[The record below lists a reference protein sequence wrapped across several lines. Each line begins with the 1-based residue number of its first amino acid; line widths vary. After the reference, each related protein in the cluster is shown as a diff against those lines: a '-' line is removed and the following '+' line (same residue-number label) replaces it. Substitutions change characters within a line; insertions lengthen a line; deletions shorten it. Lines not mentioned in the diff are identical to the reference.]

1 MAEAIMRRQA
11 VLNNGHVIA
20 TQAWLRMPER
30 AGVRAPKRRRKS
42 ALARLMA
49 GISTGAAVL
58 AFMATPAPVRAQGVI
73 GTPDIQFGIETV
85 LRDSGTKTDTVVV
98 IASEALLD
106 WNATSSTGV
115 FLPEGNTLRFDGGGE
130 DYTVLNRVTS
140 SQFGGPLSI
149 AGRVESESN
158 GKVWFYNPGGWV
170 VGSTG
175 VFDVGS
181 LVLTSSP
188 ITVDPATDTV
198 SRLFGDNGEIR
209 FGAAPDPA
217 SSVTIAGGAQINANS
232 ASGSYVAM
240 VAPRVSQG
248 GTVRVDGSAAYVGA
262 EAATITINNGLFD
275 IVVDSGSDDSTG
287 VSHTGTT
294 TGPAANFSDPNHR
307 IYLVAVPKNQA
318 MTAVVSGSLG
328 YAAATNAQFDIDG
341 SIVLS
346 AGYNVA
352 GQSVPTDTPM
362 GANASLS
369 IEGLTATNDISGYAS
384 GTIAVDA
391 TAADV
396 AFAGNA
402 YLWAAGNIDADVA
415 TGRSLTVG
423 GTLDLRSTSTLTSG
437 DISVDLASGASLAVT
452 GDLNAVSTAI
462 GLVKRDPNNG
472 DVLEAG
478 SVGDSV
484 RSGNVSIVVRD
495 ADFFVDG
502 DTVLMSEATG
512 GIGQLS
518 VGSAQ
523 AGNVGFAALQDNPS
537 SPARQVSL
545 AGVQLTSVASAAYF
559 SQSQIPLA
567 GASSITG
574 DVTFAVD
581 GGLHF
586 ADRMTLDSSA
596 SASFGSDLA
605 PQQASAGRV
614 EASFANSAD
623 TFLISSLGLSNSA
636 SAAEG
641 GGVALGDVALSLDN
655 ADVTITDGFYG
666 YLGIS
671 SNAYGAL
678 ATPNTV
684 GLSLVNSAALDLGQG
699 YLALNAYAYGEI
711 GGQTSGTI
719 AITIDGSS
727 LSLGSFQAYTT
738 ASADNDGSDATGGDI
753 ALALR
758 NGATLDALYSVGLYS
773 YGYGANGN
781 DGVDGGDGI
790 GGDVSFVLDAS
801 TFAAS
806 NFDQRSI
813 GTAGYSNGDGGA
825 SGAGRGGATSFR
837 QTGSTS
843 SFEVGSFQMD
853 AMGTA
858 NSGEGGSLAF
868 TSLALGTGSGD
879 GADGFGGT
887 ASFTVENGLFTVNDL
902 QVMANGE
909 GGNGANFAGFDPGN
923 GGNGTGGTASLVVS
937 GGIVTANSLEISAA
951 GLAGDGADHDDYTGV
966 GAGNGGN
973 GTGGNASATLTG
985 GLLVSDDVT
994 ISANGNQSIDYGY
1007 GYTRYYGNGGG
1018 VYYAD
1023 GTAGAGGIGQGGTAL
1038 LTIDGGGL
1046 QDAAD
1051 PNVTALSVLV
1061 EAIGEGGAGGE
1072 TYSDSTFSPYLANSG
1087 SGGAGI
1093 GGSAGVSYLSGDLDA
1108 ASVAIV
1114 ATGLGGFS
1122 GNQAYGGGESAV
1134 LAGSGGS
1141 GTGGMATFAIGT
1153 DFSDLTSSDESRLI
1167 SLNADGIGR
1176 AGEAGQTGGAGG
1188 NGTGGS
1194 AIVNAIGGF
1203 VTLNTPALSAVGSA
1217 GNGGSSTLD
1226 QNGGAGG
1233 NAQGGSIETL
1243 ADGANL
1249 IFSGNAIAAWG
1260 RGGSGGDGGNGSDLI
1275 DGAGNGGAGGS
1286 GTGGSVSFIAA
1297 NFGQLDVSA
1306 SVDSRNLAVEG
1317 LGGDGGLGGNAS
1329 ANGWTST
1336 GQGGAG
1342 GSGTGG
1348 SITGRAEDGGALA
1361 FGIAAFDA
1369 SGVGG
1374 AGGDLSDADI
1384 DSPLQASTGAAGGSG
1399 TGGTISLIAS
1409 GPQATLSIGSL
1420 LANANGYGG
1429 KAASGAGNDL
1439 VTGLGASGGA
1449 GGAATGGT
1457 IQLLAENSGRL
1468 DIAELGGGAELNA
1481 NAFGGDGGTGVSAIF
1496 NTNGNGGNGGTGGN
1510 SGAGLGGSISIAANS
1525 TGTVNLAP
1533 IGTTLIFANGDSG
1546 LAGIGGDGSGVNTS
1560 DPDAI
1565 GGNGGNAG
1573 RSLGGRGG
1581 VVSFSADGG
1590 ELVAG
1595 ALEIDAIGNTDFNF
1609 AFSSGGFGSGG
1620 SGQGGSATVD
1630 NAAGGTVSFA
1640 SFDDLDGN
1648 IGNLVAGSTDV
1659 DVTSATNYITGNGDF
1674 LFANDAGSITLRNF
1688 SHPAGDTMRFASFTG
1703 NATGSGSVQPGIVID
1718 AILAPIVID
1727 GALTLEASGIITVDM
1742 FGSAGLT
1749 VGTTATLRSDSGIF
1763 ITGFDGGQFNAT
1775 DIDLGSF
1782 GSIDIASVN
1791 CPDATCAPVHASGSL
1806 RVDANFNF
1814 NLYGPAN
1821 AAGLGSVDV
1830 YAGNDI
1836 TGDSRSGYFSNG
1848 NVQVRGGN
1856 DVTVRNAY
1864 GNNIAIAAGAV
1875 VDGQTFYYPATLT
1888 LGEVEGGGEIRAGGT
1903 ASFAS
1908 GGGIVVTDSN
1918 VIESATAMDF
1928 ASGNDIVVGGNNLIA
1943 ANTSQPANAGGMRF
1957 RAGGLAVNYT
1967 LEADD
1972 IATLSFGSG
1981 ASVDSNNGT
1990 ITLSGAAIDARQ
2002 ATFFGN
2008 GFQADVT
2015 SLIALGDE
2023 RRDDGGRL
2031 DPDCLEGAI
2040 CIGQI
2045 FMDGNVAIGQGGLSP
2060 RDVRLAGAISGS
2072 AVRIRALGDI
2082 TAGDLESQIF
2092 VSGTSNAT
2100 IASTQG
2106 DIALLGGSMVNG
2118 GSVALSGA
2126 GSLIGTGHVESFTD
2140 DVGLTF
2146 GGDID
2151 AGSITA
2157 ARQLTAAAAIGGAPE
2172 ASFTTP
2178 GSLRVDALSLGTGSA
2193 GADARINAGGDIIVG
2208 TLKLGGNSGALDA
2221 VGTIALGSTFLAD
2234 VDDLSLSAETIDF
2247 GALTVLGDLSLNGS
2261 TVTGFAA
2268 EAVGT
2273 LDVTADDLTVGFLR
2287 SLGNLTL
2294 TVVNTAALG
2303 TVESH
2308 SGSVLI
2314 DPALLTFDAISAAG
2328 AVSLAGG
2335 TITGGTVDAGT
2346 SLDIASTGALTL
2358 DSADAGAIMRL
2369 GAASLNS
2376 GALHADNDIVLN
2388 ISGDAVLT
2396 SVRSENA
2403 IDARFANL
2411 RFGSIS
2417 TSRSVVLDGG
2427 SISGVSIGAGDAI
2440 AIALA
2445 GSATLDSASALAG
2458 LSINAQSISANAL
2471 GAGGDV
2477 SLTAAARLEA
2487 GSLDGGADVS
2497 IEGATIAF
2505 GRLAALG
2512 NATVRGG
2519 TLDGSTIDALGG
2531 IDIDLTGNAIVTS
2544 AITDGAAT
2552 IGASGL
2558 ALDLL
2563 ETNLGATLDVGS
2575 LFARTLDIRSALSV
2589 TATGAVTITDAAS
2602 VGGNMTLASA
2612 SLTAPSLSA
2621 LGNIALT
2628 IGGPATLGTATAGQ
2642 AVTITAG
2649 DITFDALSG
2658 TGVNITGADV
2668 LGQTVTGS
2676 TVSIRSTTGGDVTF
2690 ESVNSAGLA
2699 RVAGGAVSGGTV
2711 VAGTSAELSG
2721 ATLDLGSV
2729 RAGGA
2734 ISYSGGAIDIAET
2747 VAGGSLLAD
2756 AGSFTFDSIRA
2767 GGNADVVADS
2777 NVTGG
2782 TVNAPGLVRFNVG
2795 GQLRYATLDGGVIF
2809 LRGASIAGGNIRA
2822 RGGSGRSGEIN
2833 IGTTGALT
2841 VAQLDA
2847 AGSVGIDAGA
2857 LVFDTIKA
2865 GAGFATNN
2873 RSMTGN
2879 AITAKGDVSI
2889 NTNDDLSLASVSGA
2903 DFDLSSNGAINLA
2916 SITAAGEV
2924 TAEANAVSLTSPG
2937 ALRIRLIDAT
2947 NGNVDV
2953 TAAGTINGDTINAR
2967 GDIALRS
2974 TGADVSIRRL
2984 SAGYADVFSDAVRP
2998 QVNVIPG
3005 VIGQGDIVI
3014 DALRDIQIDT
3024 TADAANAFVANA
3036 GGTIRLNGL
3045 ATGKT
3050 MALSSADIAIA
3061 STGQLGESS
3070 HTDDI
3075 VLSNAGQGVT
3085 RLGDAIASQTSGY
3098 ALGQAEFARIQSR
3111 GNLSIGGGSALL
3123 VGDLAAT
3130 AQSGTTAGQIGQ
3142 TGRLSLQ
3149 SSGLVSFLGAVSL
3162 ANAAG
3167 NTLSVDGSD
3176 GVFLDATTGSIRL
3189 TEGQTRGGTLRIS
3202 GSGIAMV
3209 TRDALE
3215 DISALTDT
3223 AAITERL
3230 SANDGVTADR
3240 TLIEAE
3246 VIDLQSDRE
3255 VYVQNTAVGTG
3266 FAERRGFVAGSL
3278 SIDSR
3283 DGDTLDIVINGT
3295 VDGATG
3301 IDAIDLIDLEEDAT
3315 ALSSVNGCVI
3325 ANVASCGV
3333 EPAEEP
3339 PVFDQVIVRDVIAEV
3354 LDDNPEDTAL
3364 QVADSF
3370 TRSTLIQINQIA
3382 PAGFEPLID
3391 EPVTG
3396 TGNDDLLG
3404 DDDEDE

>member
-30 AGVRAPKRRRKS
+30 AGVPAPKRRHTS

-58 AFMATPAPVRAQGVI
+58 AFMATPAPVRAQGVV

-106 WNATSSTGV
+106 WNATSSTGI

-209 FGAAPDPA
+209 FGAAPDAA

-262 EAATITINNGLFD
+262 DAATITINNGLFD
-275 IVVDSGSDDSTG
+275 IVVDSGSEDSTG

-328 YAAATNAQFDIDG
+328 YAAATNAQFDVDG

-352 GQSVPTDTPM
+352 GQSVPTDTPV

-369 IEGLTATNDISGYAS
+369 IEGLTATNDISGYAN

-396 AFAGNA
+396 SLVGNA
-402 YLWAAGNIDADVA
+402 YLRAAGDLNVDIG

-423 GTLDLRSTSTLTSG
+423 GTLDLRSTSTTASG
-437 DISVDLASGASLAVT
+437 DISADLASGASLAVT
-452 GDLNAVSTAI
+452 GDLNAISTAI

-478 SVGDSV
+478 SVGDDV

-518 VGSAQ
+518 AGTAQ
-523 AGNVGFAALQDNPS
+523 AGNVGFTALQDNPN
-537 SPARQVSL
+537 SPARHVSL

-559 SQSQIPLA
+559 SQSQIPVA
-567 GASSITG
+567 GASSIAG

-636 SAAEG
+636 SAIEG
-641 GGVALGDVALSLDN
+641 GGVALGDVALSVDN

-684 GLSLVNSAALDLGQG
+684 GLSLVNGAALDLGQG

-711 GGQTSGTI
+711 GEQTSGTI

-738 ASADNDGSDATGGDI
+738 ASAANDGSDATGGDI

-773 YGYGANGN
+773 YGYGANGD

-813 GTAGYSNGDGGA
+813 GTAGRSNGDGGV
-825 SGAGRGGATSFR
+825 SGAGRGGTTSFR

-843 SFEVGSFQMD
+843 SFEVGSFQME

-868 TSLALGTGSGD
+868 ASFALGTGSGD

-887 ASFTVENGLFTVNDL
+887 ASFAVENGLFTVNDL
-902 QVMANGE
+902 QIMANGE

-937 GGIVTANSLEISAA
+937 GGIVTANTLEISAA
-951 GLAGDGADHDDYTGV
+951 GLGGDGADHDDYTGV

-985 GLLVSDDVT
+985 GLLVSDEVT

-1007 GYTRYYGNGGG
+1007 GFVRYYGNGGG

-1051 PNVTALSVLV
+1051 PNITNLSVLV

-1072 TYSDSTFSPYLANSG
+1072 TFSDSTFSPYLANSG

-1108 ASVAIV
+1108 VSVAIV

-1122 GNQAYGGGESAV
+1122 GNQADGGGESAV

-1141 GTGGMATFAIGT
+1141 GAGGTATFAIGT

-1167 SLNADGIGR
+1167 TLNADGIGR

-1188 NGTGGS
+1188 RGTGGS
-1194 AIVNAIGGF
+1194 AIVHAIGGF

-1226 QNGGAGG
+1226 QHGGAGG
-1233 NAQGGSIETL
+1233 NAQGGSIEIL
-1243 ADGANL
+1243 SDGANL

-1260 RGGSGGDGGNGSDLI
+1260 RGGSGGDGGNGSDLV

-1286 GTGGSVSFIAA
+1286 GTGGGVSFSAA

-1306 SVDSRNLAVEG
+1306 SVDSRNLVVEG

-1348 SITGRAEDGGALA
+1348 SIVGRAEDGGTLA
-1361 FGIAAFDA
+1361 FGIAAFEA

-1384 DSPLQASTGAAGGSG
+1384 DSPLQSSTGAAGGSG
-1399 TGGTISLIAS
+1399 IGGTISLIAS

-1429 KAASGAGNDL
+1429 NAASGAGNDL

-1457 IQLLAENSGRL
+1457 IELLAEEFGRL
-1468 DIAELGGGAELNA
+1468 NVAEFGGAAELEA
-1481 NAFGGDGGTGVSAIF
+1481 NAFGGDGGAGVSAIF
-1496 NTNGNGGNGGTGGN
+1496 NTNGNGGNGGAGGN

-1525 TGTVNLAP
+1525 LGAVNLAP
-1533 IGTTLIFANGDSG
+1533 VGTTLIFANGDSG
-1546 LAGIGGDGSGVNTS
+1546 LAGVGGDGSGVNTS

-1573 RSLGGRGG
+1573 ISLGGRGG
-1581 VVSFSADGG
+1581 TVTFSAEGG
-1590 ELVAG
+1590 DILAG
-1595 ALEIDAIGNTDFNF
+1595 ALEIDALGTTDFNF
-1609 AFSSGGFGSGG
+1609 AFSSGGFGPGG
-1620 SGQGGSATVD
+1620 SGQGG
-1630 NAAGGTVSFA
+1630 FA
-1640 SFDDLDGN
+1640 SVNNASGGAVTFTSSYDLNGN
-1648 IGNLVAGSTDV
+1648 AGNLVAGSTDV

-1688 SHPAGDTMRFASFTG
+1688 SDPALASMRFASFTG
-1703 NATGSGSVQPGIVID
+1703 NATGTGGAQPGIVID
-1718 AILAPIVID
+1718 AFVGPIVID
-1727 GALTLEASGIITVDM
+1727 GALTLEALGVITIDM
-1742 FGSAGLT
+1742 NGPVGLT
-1749 VGTTATLRSDSGIF
+1749 VGTTASLRSDSGIF
-1763 ITGFDGGQFNAT
+1763 ITGFGGGQFNAT
-1775 DIDLGSF
+1775 DIDLNSF
-1782 GSIDIASVN
+1782 GSIDIASVS

-1888 LGEVEGGGEIRAGGT
+1888 LGEVEGVGEIRADGM

-1908 GGGIVVTDSN
+1908 GGDISVTEGN

-1967 LEADD
+1967 LEASD
-1972 IATLSFGSG
+1972 IATLSFGG
-1981 ASVDSNNGT
+1981 GISVDSNNGT

-2008 GFQADVT
+2008 GLQADVT
-2015 SLIALGDE
+2015 SLMALGDE

-2040 CIGQI
+2040 CMGQI
-2045 FMDGNVAIGQGGLSP
+2045 FMDGNVAIGQGSLSP

-2072 AVRIRALGDI
+2072 TVRIRALGDI
-2082 TAGDLESQIF
+2082 TAGDLESQVF
-2092 VSGTSNAT
+2092 VSGTADAT

-2106 DIALLGGSMVNG
+2106 DIALLGGAAVNG

-2126 GSLIGTGHVESFTD
+2126 GSLTGTGHVESFTD

-2157 ARQLTAAAAIGGAPE
+2157 ARQLTTAAAIGGAPE
-2172 ASFTTP
+2172 ASFITP

-2193 GADARINAGGDIIVG
+2193 ATNARINAGGDIMVG

-2247 GALTVLGDLSLNGS
+2247 GALTVLGNLSLNGS
-2261 TVTGFAA
+2261 TITGFAA

-2308 SGSVLI
+2308 SGSVFI

-2328 AVSLAGG
+2328 AVNLAGG

-2346 SLDIASTGALTL
+2346 TLDIVG
-2358 DSADAGAIMRL
+2358 
-2369 GAASLNS
+2369 S
-2376 GALHADNDIVLN
+2376 GAV
-2388 ISGDAVLT
+2388 SLT
-2396 SVRSENA
+2396 SASAGSSLA
-2403 IDARFANL
+2403 IDAAN
-2411 RFGSIS
+2411 
-2417 TSRSVVLDGG
+2417 
-2427 SISGVSIGAGDAI
+2427 
-2440 AIALA
+2440 
-2445 GSATLDSASALAG
+2445 
-2458 LSINAQSISANAL
+2458 
-2471 GAGGDV
+2471 
-2477 SLTAAARLEA
+2477 
-2487 GSLDGGADVS
+2487 
-2497 IEGATIAF
+2497 
-2505 GRLAALG
+2505 
-2512 NATVRGG
+2512 
-2519 TLDGSTIDALGG
+2519 
-2531 IDIDLTGNAIVTS
+2531 
-2544 AITDGAAT
+2544 
-2552 IGASGL
+2552 
-2558 ALDLL
+2558 
-2563 ETNLGATLDVGS
+2563 
-2575 LFARTLDIRSALSV
+2575 
-2589 TATGAVTITDAAS
+2589 
-2602 VGGNMTLASA
+2602 
-2612 SLTAPSLSA
+2612 LTAPSLSA
-2621 LGNIALT
+2621 VGNIALT

-2642 AVTITAG
+2642 ALTITAG

-2668 LGQTVTGS
+2668 LGQTITGS
-2676 TVSIRSTTGGDVTF
+2676 MVSIRSTTGGDVTF

-2699 RVAGGAVSGGTV
+2699 RIAGGAVSGGTV

-2729 RAGGA
+2729 SAGGA

-2747 VAGGSLLAD
+2747 VAGGSLLVD

-2777 NVTGG
+2777 SVTGG
-2782 TVNAPGLVRFNVG
+2782 TVSAPGLVRFNVG
-2795 GQLRYATLDGGVIF
+2795 GQLRYGTLDGGDIF

-2847 AGSVGIDAGA
+2847 TGSVGIDAGT

-2889 NTNDDLSLASVSGA
+2889 NTNDDLSLASISGA
-2903 DFDLSSNGAINLA
+2903 DFDLSSNGAINLV
-2916 SITAAGEV
+2916 SITAIGEV
-2924 TAEANAVSLTSPG
+2924 TARADAVSLTSPG

-2953 TAAGTINGDTINAR
+2953 AAAGTINGDTINAR

-2998 QVNVIPG
+2998 QANVISG
-3005 VIGQGDIVI
+3005 VIGQGDILI

-3024 TADAANAFVANA
+3024 IADAANAFVANA

-3111 GNLSIGGGSALL
+3111 GNLSIGGGSAML

-3167 NTLSVDGSD
+3167 NTFSVDGSD

-3189 TEGQTRGGTLRIS
+3189 TEGQTRGGTLRLS
-3202 GSGIAMV
+3202 GSRIAMV

-3230 SANDGVTADR
+3230 AVNDGVTADR

-3283 DGDTLDIVINGT
+3283 DGGTLDIVINGT

-3301 IDAIDLIDLEEDAT
+3301 IDAIDLIDLEEEFT
-3315 ALSSVNGCVI
+3315 PLSSVNGCVI

-3333 EPAEEP
+3333 EPVEEP

-3354 LDDNPEDTAL
+3354 LGDEPEDTAL

-3370 TRSTLIQINQIA
+3370 TRSTLIQLNQIA

>member
-1 MAEAIMRRQA
+1 MAEAIVRRQA

-30 AGVRAPKRRRKS
+30 AGVRAPKRRRTS
-42 ALARLMA
+42 ALAGLMA

-58 AFMATPAPVRAQGVI
+58 AFMATPAPVRAQGVV

-248 GTVRVDGSAAYVGA
+248 GTVRVDGSVAYVGA

-341 SIVLS
+341 SIILS

-352 GQSVPTDTPM
+352 GQSVPTDTPV

-391 TAADV
+391 TTADV

-402 YLWAAGNIDADVA
+402 YLWAAGDLNVDIG
-415 TGRSLTVG
+415 TGRALTVG
-423 GTLDLRSTSTLTSG
+423 RTLDLRSTSTTASG

-478 SVGDSV
+478 SVGDDV

-518 VGSAQ
+518 VGTAQ
-523 AGNVGFAALQDNPS
+523 AGNVGFAALQDNPN

-545 AGVQLTSVASAAYF
+545 ASVQLTSVASAAYF

-567 GASSITG
+567 GASSIAG

-596 SASFGSDLA
+596 NASFGSDLA
-605 PQQASAGRV
+605 PQQASAGWV
-614 EASFANSAD
+614 EASFANSVD

-636 SAAEG
+636 SASEG

-655 ADVTITDGFYG
+655 ADVTITDGLYG

-684 GLSLVNSAALDLGQG
+684 GLSLVNGAALDLGQG

-711 GGQTSGTI
+711 GEQTSGTI

-738 ASADNDGSDATGGDI
+738 ASAANDGSDATGGDI

-773 YGYGANGN
+773 YGYGANGD

-825 SGAGRGGATSFR
+825 SGAGRGGTTSFR

-858 NSGEGGSLAF
+858 NSGEGGLLAF
-868 TSLALGTGSGD
+868 SSLALGTGSGD

-902 QVMANGE
+902 QIMANGE

-951 GLAGDGADHDDYTGV
+951 GLGGDGADHDDYTGV

-985 GLLVSDDVT
+985 GLLVSDEVT

-1051 PNVTALSVLV
+1051 PNVTNLSVLV
-1061 EAIGEGGAGGE
+1061 QAIGEGGAGGE

-1141 GTGGMATFAIGT
+1141 GTGGTATFAIGT
-1153 DFSDLTSSDESRLI
+1153 DFSDLTSSDDLRLI

-1217 GNGGSSTLD
+1217 GNGGNSTLD
-1226 QNGGAGG
+1226 QHGGAGG
-1233 NAQGGSIETL
+1233 NAQGGSIEIL
-1243 ADGANL
+1243 SDGFEANL
-1249 IFSGNAIAAWG
+1249 TLSGNAIAAWG
-1260 RGGSGGDGGNGSDLI
+1260 RGGSGGDGGNGSDLV
-1275 DGAGNGGAGGS
+1275 DGAGSGGAGGS

-1306 SVDSRNLAVEG
+1306 FVDSRNLAVEG

-1348 SITGRAEDGGALA
+1348 SIAGRAEDGGALA

-1374 AGGDLSDADI
+1374 AGGDLSDADV
-1384 DSPLQASTGAAGGSG
+1384 DSPLKASAGASGGSG
-1399 TGGTISLIAS
+1399 TGGTISLITS

-1429 KAASGAGNDL
+1429 NAASGAGNDL

-1449 GGAATGGT
+1449 GGAATGGS
-1457 IQLLAENSGRL
+1457 IQLLAEYSGRL
-1468 DIAELGGGAELNA
+1468 DVAEPGGGAELNA

-1496 NTNGNGGNGGTGGN
+1496 NANGNGGNGGTGGN
-1510 SGAGLGGSISIAANS
+1510 SGTGLGGSISIAANS

-1533 IGTTLIFANGDSG
+1533 TDTTLIFANGDSG

-1595 ALEIDAIGNTDFNF
+1595 ALEIDAIGTTYFNF
-1609 AFSSGGFGSGG
+1609 AFSSGGFGPGG

-1630 NAAGGTVSFA
+1630 NAAGGTVTFA

-1674 LFANDAGSITLRNF
+1674 LFANDAGSIILRNF

-1703 NATGSGSVQPGIVID
+1703 NATGTGGAQPGIVID
-1718 AILAPIVID
+1718 AFLSPITID

-1749 VGTTATLRSDSGIF
+1749 VGGTAVLRSDSGIF

-1848 NVQVRGGN
+1848 NVLVRGGN

-1888 LGEVEGGGEIRAGGT
+1888 LGEVEGGGEIRADGT

-1908 GGGIVVTDSN
+1908 GGGIFVTEGN

-1928 ASGNDIVVGGNNLIA
+1928 ASGNDIVVDGNNLIA
-1943 ANTSQPANAGGMRF
+1943 ANASQPANPGGMRF
-1957 RAGGLAVNYT
+1957 RAGGLAVNHT
-1967 LEADD
+1967 LEPSD
-1972 IATLSFGSG
+1972 IAALSFGG
-1981 ASVDSNNGT
+1981 GTSVDSNNGT

-2008 GFQADVT
+2008 GLQADVT

-2031 DPDCLEGAI
+2031 DPDCLDGAI
-2040 CIGQI
+2040 CIGEI
-2045 FMDGNVAIGQGGLSP
+2045 FMDGNVAIGQGSASP

-2072 AVRIRALGDI
+2072 TVRIRALGDI
-2082 TAGDLESQIF
+2082 TAGDLESQVF
-2092 VSGTSNAT
+2092 VSGTANAT

-2106 DIALLGGSMVNG
+2106 DIALLGGSTVNG

-2126 GSLIGTGHVESFTD
+2126 GSLTGTGHVESFTD

-2157 ARQLTAAAAIGGAPE
+2157 ARQLTTAAAIGGAPE

-2193 GADARINAGGDIIVG
+2193 ATNARINAGGDIMVG

-2308 SGSVLI
+2308 SGSVFI

-2328 AVSLAGG
+2328 AISLAGG

-2346 SLDIASTGALTL
+2346 TLDIVGTGPL
-2358 DSADAGAIMRL
+2358 
-2369 GAASLNS
+2369 SL
-2376 GALHADNDIVLN
+2376 I
-2388 ISGDAVLT
+2388 
-2396 SVRSENA
+2396 
-2403 IDARFANL
+2403 
-2411 RFGSIS
+2411 
-2417 TSRSVVLDGG
+2417 
-2427 SISGVSIGAGDAI
+2427 
-2440 AIALA
+2440 
-2445 GSATLDSASALAG
+2445 SASAGSSLA
-2458 LSINAQSISANAL
+2458 I
-2471 GAGGDV
+2471 
-2477 SLTAAARLEA
+2477 AA
-2487 GSLDGGADVS
+2487 
-2497 IEGATIAF
+2497 
-2505 GRLAALG
+2505 
-2512 NATVRGG
+2512 
-2519 TLDGSTIDALGG
+2519 
-2531 IDIDLTGNAIVTS
+2531 
-2544 AITDGAAT
+2544 
-2552 IGASGL
+2552 
-2558 ALDLL
+2558 
-2563 ETNLGATLDVGS
+2563 
-2575 LFARTLDIRSALSV
+2575 
-2589 TATGAVTITDAAS
+2589 
-2602 VGGNMTLASA
+2602 A

-2621 LGNIALT
+2621 VGNIALT

-2642 AVTITAG
+2642 ALTITAG

-2668 LGQTVTGS
+2668 LGQTITGS
-2676 TVSIRSTTGGDVTF
+2676 MVSIRSTTGGDVTF

-2747 VAGGSLLAD
+2747 VAGGSVLVD

-2767 GGNADVVADS
+2767 GGNADVVADGS
-2777 NVTGG
+2777 VIGG

-2795 GQLRYATLDGGVIF
+2795 GQLRYATLDGGDIF

-2847 AGSVGIDAGA
+2847 TGSVGIDAGSLA
-2857 LVFDTIKA
+2857 FDTIKA

-2889 NTNDDLSLASVSGA
+2889 NTNDDLSLASISGA

-2916 SITAAGEV
+2916 SITATGEV
-2924 TAEANAVSLTSPG
+2924 TAQADAVSLTSPG

-2998 QVNVIPG
+2998 QANVVPG

-3075 VLSNAGQGVT
+3075 VLSNAGQSVT
-3085 RLGDAIASQTSGY
+3085 RLGDAIASQTSVY

-3111 GNLSIGGGSALL
+3111 GNLSIGGGSAML

-3189 TEGQTRGGTLRIS
+3189 TEGQARGGTLRIS

-3283 DGDTLDIVINGT
+3283 DGGTLDIVINGT

-3301 IDAIDLIDLEEDAT
+3301 IDAIDLIDLEEEFT
-3315 ALSSVNGCVI
+3315 PLSSVNGCVI

-3333 EPAEEP
+3333 EPVEEP

-3404 DDDEDE
+3404 DDEEDE